1 MLNYLATSSSAFM
14 ILMIFSLLLFMAFSS
29 LGVPLASKNECH
41 PRECNSCNQNANT
54 QIMLLYS
61 CRSQPN
67 TQELKRKRKKKK
79 KNCLPGRIPPVNSH
93 SHNIF
98 SLFLYGVWKKHMRAI
113 VHITAC
119 DFFRP
124 LQFIYKVTT
133 HFWEWNDKTTTT
145 PILFSFRLSTTPSGG
160 HHPCVGTLS

>member
-14 ILMIFSLLLFMAFSS
+14 ILMIFMIFSLLLFMAFSS

-54 QIMLLYS
+54 QIMLLYP

-67 TQELKRKRKKKK
+67 THELKRKNKKQK
-79 KNCLPGRIPPVNSH
+79 LLAGRIPPVNSH

-98 SLFLYGVWKKHMRAI
+98 SLFLYGVWKKHLSAI
-113 VHITAC
+113 VHITTC
-119 DFFRP
+119 NYYRP

-133 HFWEWNDKTTTT
+133 HFLEME
-145 PILFSFRLSTTPSGG
+145 
-160 HHPCVGTLS
+160 